1 MATHK
6 ELDVWKEAI
15 DLVTKVYGL
24 TNGFPDTE
32 KFGLI
37 SQIRRSAVSVPSNI
51 AEGAARGT
59 NKEYVHFLNIS
70 LASLSELET
79 QLIISEKLN
88 YPSDPQIVKDLEK
101 IQSKLY
107 KLRNYLKSK

>member
-24 TNGFPDTE
+24 TNDFPDTE

-51 AEGAARGT
+51 AEGAARGS

>member
-51 AEGAARGT
+51 AEGAARGS

>member
-88 YPSDPQIVKDLEK
+88 YPSDPQMVKDLEK